1 MNTGF
6 VAGKCSFMASA
17 TSSVV
22 RVQISMSSWR
32 RSASVIRPSSYWS
45 WTAAARFSASSI
57 SSAFFG
63 GATTS
68 SNEMVTPERVAQRK
82 PRSLISS
89 RVLATLVFV

>member
-32 RSASVIRPSSYWS
+32 RSVSVIRPSSYWS
-45 WTAAARFSASSI
+45 WTAAARFSASSS
-57 SSAFFG
+57 SSAFLG

-68 SNEMVTPERVAQRK
+68 SKEIVTPERVAHRK
-82 PRSLISS
+82 PRFLSSS
-89 RVLATLVFV
+89 RVAATLVLV